1 MMRAMVVAEPG
12 EPEVLTLTEL
22 PMPELRPNDVRIK
35 VEACGVCF
43 HDVVTRNGVLK
54 RGIKMPVI
62 PGHEISGIVESVGP
76 QVRGFKP
83 GDRVATVQRRH
94 ICGHC
99 NYCRS
104 GRETSCEEREFLG
117 DWGLNGGYAEY
128 VCVEED
134 NIAHVPD
141 SIPLDEASVIA
152 CVIGT
157 ELNAIRDVAH
167 VQPGDRVLITG
178 AGGGLGIH
186 GVQVA
191 RASGGFVIGLTT
203 SEEKAEKIREAGAHE
218 VVLTKRGEDFSGAVK
233 ALTDGDG
240 VDVAID
246 NVGSPLFHPTR
257 RSLAMGGR
265 WIFVGQ
271 LTGEFV
277 QLNPAQLFMR
287 DISIRSVKSTSLK
300 QLQDCLQ
307 LVRLG
312 QVRPIITEKL
322 PLEEAAAAHR
332 AVEQGHS
339 MGRILLKPGLNRIRP
354 MECPCSTAR

>member
-1 MMRAMVVAEPG
+1 MRAMVVSAPG
-12 EPEVLTLTEL
+12 DADVMTLTEL
-22 PMPELRPNDVRIK
+22 PMPEMRPNDVLIK

-62 PGHEISGIVESVGP
+62 LGHEISGIIEAVGP
-76 QVRGFKP
+76 VVRDFKP
-83 GDRVATVQRRH
+83 GDKVATVQRRH

-141 SIPLDEASVIA
+141 GVPLDEASVIA

-157 ELNAIRDVAH
+157 ELNAVRDVAH
-167 VQPGDRVLITG
+167 VQAGDRVLVTG

-186 GVQVA
+186 GVQLA
-191 RASGGFVIGLTT
+191 RASGAFTIALTT
-203 SEEKAEKIREAGAHE
+203 TASKAEQIRAAGAHE
-218 VVLTKRGEDFSGAVK
+218 VIVSKRGEDFSDAVK
-233 ALTDGDG
+233 KVTDGDG
-240 VDVAID
+240 VDVVID
-246 NVGSPLFHPTR
+246 NVGSPLFQPTR

-287 DISIRSVKSTSLK
+287 DISIRSVKSTSRK

-307 LVRLG
+307 MVKLG
-312 QVRPIITEKL
+312 QVKPIITEKI
-322 PLEEAAAAHR
+322 PLERAADAHR
-332 AVEQGHS
+332 AVESGS
-339 MGRILLKPGLNRIRP
+339 STGRILLKPGL
-354 MECPCSTAR
+354 

>member
-1 MMRAMVVAEPG
+1 MRAMVVTAPG
-12 EPEVLTLTEL
+12 DADALVLTDV
-22 PMPELRPNDVRIK
+22 PMPEMRPNDVRIR

-43 HDVVTRNGVLK
+43 HDVVTRNGVLR

-62 PGHEISGIVESVGP
+62 PGHEISGIVDAVGP
-76 QVRGFKP
+76 TVRDFRP

-134 NIAHVPD
+134 NIAHVPAEL
-141 SIPLDEASVIA
+141 PLDEAAVIA

-157 ELNAIRDVAH
+157 ELNAVRDVAH
-167 VQPGDRVLITG
+167 VQPGDRVLVTG

-191 RASGGFVIGLTT
+191 RAAGGFVIGLTT
-203 SEEKAEKIREAGAHE
+203 SEEKAEAIRQAGAHE
-218 VVLTKRGEDFSGAVK
+218 VVIAARDGDFSDAVK
-233 ALTDGDG
+233 AVTGGDG

-246 NVGSPLFHPTR
+246 NVGSPLFQPTR

-287 DISIRSVKSTSLK
+287 DISIRSVKSTSRK

-307 LVRLG
+307 MVRLG

-322 PLEEAAAAHR
+322 PLEDAPAAHR
-332 AVEQGHS
+332 AVESGRS
-339 MGRILLKPGLNRIRP
+339 MGRILLKPGL
-354 MECPCSTAR
+354 

>member
-1 MMRAMVVAEPG
+1 MRAMVVSSPG
-12 EPEVLTLTEL
+12 EAEALVLTDV
-22 PMPELRPNDVRIK
+22 PMPELRENDVRIK

-76 QVRGFKP
+76 AVRGFKP
-83 GDRVATVQRRH
+83 GDRVCTVQRRH

-104 GRETSCEEREFLG
+104 GRETSCDEREFLG

-134 NIAHVPD
+134 NVAHVPEG
-141 SIPLDEASVIA
+141 IPLDEASVVA

-157 ELNAIRDVAH
+157 ELNAVRDVAA
-167 VQPGDRVLITG
+167 VKPGDNVLVTG
-178 AGGGLGIH
+178 SGGGLGIH
-186 GVQVA
+186 GVQLA
-191 RASGGFVIGLTT
+191 RASGAYTIGLTT
-203 SEEKAEKIREAGAHE
+203 TESKAQLIRDAGAHE
-218 VVLTKRGEDFSGAVK
+218 VVICDRGEDFSGAVK
-233 ALTDGDG
+233 ALTGG
-240 VDVAID
+240 EGADVVID
-246 NVGSPLFHPTR
+246 NVGSSLFQPTR
-257 RSLAMGGR
+257 KSLAMGGR

-287 DISIRSVKSTSLK
+287 DISIRSVKSTSLA
-300 QLQDCLQ
+300 QLKDSLRM
-307 LVRLG
+307 VELG
-312 QVRPIITEKL
+312 QVRPIITDRM
-322 PLEEAAAAHR
+322 PLEKAAEAHR
-332 AVEQGHS
+332 LVESGRS
-339 MGRILLKPGLNRIRP
+339 TGRILLMPGL
-354 MECPCSTAR
+354 